1 MQNTVKKHFKPEITP
16 VDDMKF
22 WKEYKMKNITVK
34 MVVLIENFNLG
45 YKMSLV
51 LVRLL

>member
-1 MQNTVKKHFKPEITP
+1 
-16 VDDMKF
+16 MKS
-22 WKEYKMKNITVK
+22 WKENKSKNITVK

-51 LVRLL
+51 LVYRKIIITIN

>member
-1 MQNTVKKHFKPEITP
+1 
-16 VDDMKF
+16 
-22 WKEYKMKNITVK
+22 

-51 LVRLL
+51 LVYRKIIITINQFGKVIMAEVIIKALQKCI